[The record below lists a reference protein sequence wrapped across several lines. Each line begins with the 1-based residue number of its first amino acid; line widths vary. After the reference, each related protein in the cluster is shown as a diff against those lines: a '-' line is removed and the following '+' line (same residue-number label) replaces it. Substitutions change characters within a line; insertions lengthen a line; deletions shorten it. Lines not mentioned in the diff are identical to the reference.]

1 MKLNNNYWNRV
12 FLFSAGLFIGT
23 AFCMK
28 WMEADFWVNGEKFTI
43 LGLELFYTREKMIR
57 ILSSLDTP
65 VRTILSYHLYFDFA
79 FMAGVYPGI
88 AAICML
94 RGKKTSFLFLKRLL
108 TIVACLQIV
117 AWAFD
122 VIENC
127 YLLSWMQKPLIG
139 NELGLFHC
147 IVGVKWIIALC
158 GIFLL
163 PLSMLV
169 RKKE

>member
-12 FLFSAGLFIGT
+12 FLFSAGIFIGT

-28 WMEADFWVNGEKFTI
+28 WMEADFWIKGEKFTI

-57 ILSSLDTP
+57 ILSGLETN

-88 AAICML
+88 AALCMMAGRNTAL
-94 RGKKTSFLFLKRLL
+94 LLSKKLL
-108 TIVACLQIV
+108 TVMAGLQIA
-117 AWAFD
+117 AWACD
-122 VIENC
+122 IIENC
-127 YLLSWMQKPLIG
+127 YLLSWMQNPLIG
-139 NELGLFHC
+139 NELELFHL
-147 IVGVKWIIALC
+147 IVGVKWLIALC
-158 GIFLL
+158 GIFLSL
-163 PLSMLV
+163 LSMLI